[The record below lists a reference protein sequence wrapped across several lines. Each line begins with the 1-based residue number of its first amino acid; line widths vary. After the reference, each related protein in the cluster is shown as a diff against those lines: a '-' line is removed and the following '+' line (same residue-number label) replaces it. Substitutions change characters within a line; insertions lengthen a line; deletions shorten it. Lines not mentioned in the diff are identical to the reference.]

1 MGRYVPSSKVLVDE
15 YILTATARN
24 IKFYPLA
31 LSQAI
36 KEGKLHFIADKFK
49 VFPCQA
55 NTSNEAEKKLFTEL
69 STWELL
75 NLRPET
81 ILDLGEE
88 LKNQFGISSKFLQD
102 ALDHYNIQTV
112 GRGPLEESHGIT
124 KSMKYFLAK
133 TRHYSWPKGAGMSLD
148 FLSFLFL
155 RGGGRKIESMKLIRP
170 AIAGIGS
177 ENMVGIEVDFDA
189 HIDLKLLEDE
199 LKKCAKEQI
208 AVYAVVAIIG
218 STEEGAVDR
227 LSKIVELRRK
237 MQDEEGMSFLVHA
250 DAAWG
255 GYFATM
261 LDKNKENLVG
271 KPAKERLPVQGV
283 IPALCLRKET
293 EEDLLAL
300 KDADS
305 ITVDPH
311 KAGYVPYP
319 AGSLVYRDGRMRHL
333 VTWSSPYLSQGSED
347 NIGVYGVEGRQADA
361 HILFHASISD
371 YYLQ

>member
-1 MGRYVPSSKVLVDE
+1 
-15 YILTATARN
+15 
-24 IKFYPLA
+24 
-31 LSQAI
+31 
-36 KEGKLHFIADKFK
+36 
-49 VFPCQA
+49 
-55 NTSNEAEKKLFTEL
+55 
-69 STWELL
+69 
-75 NLRPET
+75 
-81 ILDLGEE
+81 
-88 LKNQFGISSKFLQD
+88 
-102 ALDHYNIQTV
+102 
-112 GRGPLEESHGIT
+112 
-124 KSMKYFLAK
+124 
-133 TRHYSWPKGAGMSLD
+133 
-148 FLSFLFL
+148 
-155 RGGGRKIESMKLIRP
+155 MKLIRP

-218 STEEGAVDR
+218 STEEGAADR